1 MKQVKIRH
9 IAIRVW
15 RKNNGL
21 ERPRF
26 EVDIDAVEEPSLL
39 LVVGIGTD
47 HLIIEQGREG
57 HVKEVS
63 AEQSQQQTA
72 EQFVGQIHLLLRIG

>member
-9 IAIRVW
+9 IAIRVR
-15 RKNNGL
+15 RKDYGL

-26 EVDIDAVEEPSLL
+26 EVDIDAVEEPSLF
-39 LVVGIGTD
+39 LVVGIRTD

-57 HVKEVS
+57 HVEEVS

-72 EQFVGQIHLLLRIG
+72 EQFVG